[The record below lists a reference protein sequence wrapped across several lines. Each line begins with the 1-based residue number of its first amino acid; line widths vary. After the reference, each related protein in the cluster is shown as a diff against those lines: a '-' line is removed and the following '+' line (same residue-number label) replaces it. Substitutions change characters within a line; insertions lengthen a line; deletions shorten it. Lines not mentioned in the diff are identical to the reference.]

1 MKLITSNLVNEL
13 KALSKDA
20 TQISWITAFAMK
32 SGVKLMLETLQEAHG
47 READIQLLVGDYLS
61 ITQPDALL
69 MLREALP
76 NAEIRLFRT
85 HGQSFHPKA
94 YLFRHANMQHVIV
107 GSSNLSKSA
116 LTTGVEWSLHT
127 VNEETFEEAIQ
138 EFQKLFYAANTVPV
152 NDFTIARYRQVY
164 EESNKTM
171 PFSKQWDDEDAAQ
184 LMYGFDTGADVGFEE
199 RETYEVTTLEP
210 RPAQKLALR
219 ALEETKEQGYDKAM
233 VVMAT
238 GLGKTYLAA
247 FFARGF
253 KRVLFVAHRDEILEQ
268 AKAAFTHVHRERT
281 AGFYNGVEKSLDSEM
296 TFASIYTIGQ
306 KQHLKQFARDAFDL
320 IVVDEFHHAAAP
332 TYNRLIEYFEP
343 QFLLGI
349 TATPD
354 RLDNKDVYAI
364 CDGNVAFEIHFLEA
378 IAHKWL
384 SPFHYYGVK
393 DEIDYSQIRW
403 VGTHYDETELTARQL
418 EASVVE
424 NVFKKWLEL
433 KQTRTIGFCS
443 SVKQA
448 QFMARYFESRGVRA
462 VALTGQNSRAER
474 KLAREELMGGSVDII
489 FTVDLFNEGVDI
501 PAVDTLLFIRPT
513 ESIAIFTQ
521 QIGRGLRIADGKE
534 KCVIIDFIGN
544 YRNADRKLKLLS
556 PELMMKGRKGMQQV
570 HTVPGTDVV
579 LHFDLDVI
587 DLLNEIVRKNQSYK
601 QQIIS
606 AFDAVK
612 EELGRRPTYLE
623 LYLQS
628 GYEDLNVAKE
638 FGSYV
643 GLLEVAGELSAF
655 EQEAFEYAKDL
666 LLEIEK
672 TAMTKSYKMVLLKAM
687 LKRGPAAWYKSV
699 AAADVAEHFANYLT
713 QPSKSVID
721 KIDLDEKKLM
731 RLLETMPMTKW
742 ASSSKGLATFEDKR
756 FGFNVEIDV
765 QYEEI
770 VFAWVKEI
778 CAFRLNRYFARKAEK
793 LSGTN

>member
-1 MKLITSNLVNEL
+1 MKLITSNLVQDLKEL
-13 KALSKDA
+13 SQDA

-32 SGVKLMLETLQEAHG
+32 SGVKLMLETLKEAHR

-61 ITQPDALL
+61 ITQPDALV

-94 YLFRHANMQHVIV
+94 YLFRHADTQHVIV

-138 EFQKLFYAANTVPV
+138 EFQKVFYAANTVPV
-152 NDFTIARYRQVY
+152 NDLTIARYRKVY
-164 EESNKTM
+164 DEANKTM
-171 PFSKQWDDEDAAQ
+171 PLSKQWDDADAAE
-184 LMYGFDTGADVGFEE
+184 LMYGFDTGAEVGFEA
-199 RETYEVTTLEP
+199 REAYAVTKLEP

-219 ALEETKEQGYDKAM
+219 ALEETKAQGYDKAM

-238 GLGKTYLAA
+238 GLGKTYLSA

-268 AKAAFTHVHRERT
+268 AKAAFTHVHPARS
-281 AGFYNGVEKSLDSEM
+281 AGFYNGVEKSLDSDM
-296 TFASIYTIGQ
+296 TFASIYTIAQ
-306 KQHLKQFARDAFDL
+306 KSHLKQFSRDAFDL

-378 IAHKWL
+378 IAHRWL

-403 VGTHYDETELTARQL
+403 VGTHYDETELVARQL
-418 EASVVE
+418 EESVVA
-424 NVFKKWLEL
+424 NVFEKWLEL

-448 QFMARYFESRGVRA
+448 QFMSHYFETRGVRA

-474 KLAREELMGGSVDII
+474 KQAREALLRGTVDII

-556 PELMMKGRKGMQQV
+556 PELLGKGRKGMQQAHIV
-570 HTVPGTDVV
+570 DGTGVE

-601 QQIIS
+601 QQILS
-606 AFDAVK
+606 AFEAVK

-643 GLLEVAGELSAF
+643 GMLEAAGELSAF
-655 EQEAFEYAKDL
+655 EIEAFEHVKDL
-666 LLEIEK
+666 LLEVEK
-672 TAMTKSYKMVLLKAM
+672 TAMTKSYKMVLLLAM

-699 AAADVAEHFANYLT
+699 AATDVAEDFANYLA
-713 QPSKSVID
+713 QPSKRVID
-721 KIDLDEKKLM
+721 KVDLDLAKVV
-731 RLLETMPMTKW
+731 RLIETMPMTKW
-742 ASSSKGLATFEDKR
+742 AGSSKGLATFEDKR
-756 FGFNVEIDV
+756 FGFSVDIEERF
-765 QYEEI
+765 EEI
-770 VFAWVKEI
+770 VFAWVEEI
-778 CAFRLNRYFARKAEK
+778 CAFRLSRYFARKAGK
-793 LSGTN
+793 GD